1 MAAFRET
8 ETKFIIEF
16 KFVMDG
22 STVKSVDLSRRNMPG
37 PMQQNGISKEA
48 WNIFIE
54 ELDELAK
61 KHPLVGK
68 NKDSRASTAV
78 YWTLVVSSQ
87 VKPSLLSQINELCS
101 CATYTCNLFS

>member
-8 ETKFIIEF
+8 DTKFIIEF

-22 STVKSVDLSRRNMPG
+22 NTVKSIELSRRDMPG
-37 PMQQNGISKEA
+37 PMQQNGSSKVV
-48 WNIFIE
+48 WDNFIE

-68 NKDSRASTAV
+68 NKDAMGSTAV
-78 YWTLVVSSQ
+78 YWALVVSSQ
-87 VKPSLLSQINELCS
+87 TPSEAILSL
-101 CATYTCNLFS
+101 